1 MILYASRTGNVRSI
15 VNRLTMIDANIKCS
29 DIKVTPDVSEPFL
42 LFTYTDA
49 IGKVPQEVIAFMN
62 RNYHLCRGVIAS
74 GNTNFG
80 KNFCKA
86 ADIIAETYDVE
97 NLYKVDLRGKVEDL
111 ENIVKLY
118 RERFTS

>member
-1 MILYASRTGNVRSI
+1 MIIYASRTGNVRSI
-15 VNRLTMIDANIKCS
+15 VNRLFEIDPTIQSS
-29 DIKVTPDVSEPFL
+29 DIKATADMSEPFL

-49 IGKVPQEVIAFMN
+49 IGQVPQEVISFMN
-62 RNYHLCRGVIAS
+62 RNHQLCKGVIAS

-86 ADIIAETYDVE
+86 ADIISETYNVE
-97 NLYKVDLRGKVEDL
+97 NLYKVDLRGKESDL
-111 ENIVKLY
+111 HNIVKMY